1 MNSPKQARGF
11 FVTGTDTGVGK
22 TLVACAVLQA
32 YAAQGLRVIG
42 MKPVAAGAHFEN
54 GVWVNQDV
62 DDLIAASNVTAPRN
76 TINPYCF
83 EPPIAPHIAAA
94 LQDNEIETKF
104 ICENFQH
111 LTTLADIVVVEGAGG
126 FCVPL
131 NALETSADLAQQ
143 LALPV
148 LLVVGM
154 RLGCINHALLSA
166 EVIRSRRLHLAG
178 WIANHIDAA
187 MLHADDN
194 IAALQARLDAPMISR
209 VAYVDAPQS
218 AVVAQGLDLSALT

>member
-1 MNSPKQARGF
+1 MNSPKQARGL

-22 TLVACAVLQA
+22 TLVACALLQA
-32 YAAQGLRVIG
+32 YAVQGVRVIG
-42 MKPVAAGAHFEN
+42 MKPVAAGAHFKN
-54 GVWVNQDV
+54 GVWINRDV
-62 DDLIAASNVTAPRN
+62 DDLIAASNVKAPRN

-94 LQDNEIETKF
+94 LQHNKIDTKF
-104 ICENFQH
+104 ICENYQH

-166 EVIRSRRLHLAG
+166 EAVRARGLKLAG
-178 WIANHIDAA
+178 WVANHIDAE
-187 MLHADDN
+187 MLQSEAN
-194 IAALQARLDAPMISR
+194 VAALQTRLNAPMISC